1 MTGINKQKEK
11 KVIRYSLSRINQVF
25 LQVPIIT
32 AKNVNG
38 VVMKKLREVS
48 ELQAKGYAHMHV
60 HNFYLRERALLT
72 RPALNGNSNCSEVLA
87 SFLLGT
93 NQILVVK
100 LF

>member
-48 ELQAKGYAHMHV
+48 ELQAKGYAHMH
-60 HNFYLRERALLT
+60 FYLRERALLT
-72 RPALNGNSNCSEVLA
+72 RLALNGNSNCSEVLA